1 MTLDD
6 PKDSPQS
13 RPSWIAILQRKNVLS
28 GLLFIFIAAGG
39 LWLSR
44 NYPIGTALRMGTG
57 YVPRL
62 LLWVLL
68 LLGVIVMVMGFRA
81 GAGEPQADPESTS
94 VWRPLIFV
102 TTSLVA
108 FGLTIERLGLVI
120 SILLLI
126 AIGSLAAREMR
137 LIQTVLAAFLLVV
150 LSYGIFIIGLGL
162 TIPVWPEW

>member
-1 MTLDD
+1 MTIHD
-6 PKDSPQS
+6 PKDSLHP
-13 RPSWIAILQRKNVLS
+13 RPSWVAMLQQKNVLS
-28 GLLFIFIAAGG
+28 GLLFIAVAAAG
-39 LWLSR
+39 LWISR

-68 LLGVIVMVMGFRA
+68 FLGVIVMATGLRA
-81 GAGEPQADPESTS
+81 GAGEPQADAESTS

-102 TTSLVA
+102 TASLIA

-126 AIGSLAAREMR
+126 GIGSLAAREMR
-137 LIQTVLAAFLLVV
+137 LIETALTTLLLIV
-150 LSYGIFIIGLGL
+150 LSYGIFILGLGL